1 MIEFLRQQIADIKTN
16 EGKINRL
23 REALQLL
30 CLKILQD
37 KGYFSNIAFVGGTA
51 LRILYDMRRFSEDM
65 DFSVIDKKGYDF
77 TDLAFIVKR
86 ELELNN
92 LDVNIKPKIAKTVQ
106 SCMLKFPGVMK
117 NAGLLASEDQN
128 LSIKIEVDSNPPAG
142 WHAESTIVNKLY
154 VLNVT
159 HLSIASLYATK
170 LHACFFRKF
179 IKGRDFYDLV
189 WYLGK
194 KIKPNY
200 ELLNNAIAQTHGNLT
215 ALDSGNIKE
224 FLLEKLAKIDFS
236 SVVKDVER
244 FLEDKSEL
252 KMLDKDVI
260 SKGIADVF

>member
-1 MIEFLRQQIADIKTN
+1 MIELLRQQIASVETA

-37 KGYFSNIAFVGGTA
+37 KGYFSNMAFVGGTA

-77 TDLAFIVKR
+77 TDLTRVMKR

-92 LDVNIKPKIAKTVQ
+92 LKVNTKPKTAKTVQ
-106 SCMLKFPGVMK
+106 SCMLKFPGLIK
-117 NAGLLASEDQN
+117 NVGLSAHEDQN

-159 HLSIASLYATK
+159 HLGITSLYATK

-179 IKGRDFYDLV
+179 VKGRDFYDLL

-200 ELLNNAIAQTHGNLT
+200 ELLNNAVAQTHGKSP
-215 ALDSGNIKE
+215 ALDNGNIKE
-224 FLLEKLAKIDFS
+224 FLLEKVAKIDFV

-252 KMLDKDVI
+252 KLLNKAVI